1 MDLNYLLSRHQV
13 SLMRADA
20 AVCSEARHS
29 HRGLARGYAERIREL
44 QERLGTGSSPLVA
57 A

>member
-20 AVCSEARHS
+20 AACGEARHS

>member
-1 MDLNYLLSRHQV
+1 MDLNHLLHRHQI

-20 AVCSEARHS
+20 AATLEARYS
-29 HRGLARGYAERIREL
+29 HRGLAKGYADRIRAL
-44 QERLGTGSSPLVA
+44 SLNLGAEHPVIA